1 MKIIKKAFIA
11 PVKYYKYCLNPLLP
25 NNCRYTSSCS
35 AYMQQAINK
44 RGVVSGIILGA
55 YRILRCNPFSKGG
68 FDPVKNNYKG
78 KAKWLL

>member
-25 NNCRYTSSCS
+25 NNCRYTPSCS

-44 RGVVSGIILGA
+44 RGVVGGIILGA

>member
-25 NNCRYTSSCS
+25 NNCRYTPSCS

-55 YRILRCNPFSKGG
+55 YRILRCNPFSTGG
-68 FDPVKNNYKG
+68 FDPVKNNYQG

>member
-25 NNCRYTSSCS
+25 NNCRYTPSCS

-55 YRILRCNPFSKGG
+55 YRILRDRKSTRLNSSHS
-68 FDPVKNNYKG
+68 
-78 KAKWLL
+78 